1 MATLKLSSPWVE
13 YYRKI
18 TALFAGD
25 RDIRIVFDEEEPKL
39 RIYVDDD
46 QKARAMDALVGTEK
60 VFGNVTLKIEVIP
73 ANDKV
78 ELLSATTGYTKTER
92 ENLVQVLFK
101 QNPNVVSIKVIENFF
116 DGTVTYVIFEKRVVQ
131 YFDDDL
137 GSYYG
142 LKSTLYESIAKDVL
156 SPVAGVYYC
165 TSNDVNDI
173 YKTLC
178 VNTTSADYYN
188 AVTYA
193 NNLTVK

>member
-18 TALFAGD
+18 NALFAGD
-25 RDIRIVFDEEEPKL
+25 GDIRIVFDEEEPKL
-39 RIYVDDD
+39 RIYVNNDR
-46 QKARAMDALVGTEK
+46 KARAMDALVGTEK
-60 VFGNVTLKIEVIP
+60 VFGNVTLKIEIIP

-92 ENLVQVLFK
+92 ATLAGALFQGNSAVK
-101 QNPNVVSIKVIENFF
+101 SVRDIENYFE
-116 DGTVTYVIFEKRVVQ
+116 GTVTYIIFEKEVVQ
-131 YFDDDL
+131 YFDDNL

-142 LKSTLYESIAKDVL
+142 LKSTLYEDIAKDVL

-165 TSNDVNDI
+165 TSNELGYTVKLNDSKNF
-173 YKTLC
+173 Y
-178 VNTTSADYYN
+178 A
-188 AVTYA
+188 TYA

>member
-18 TALFAGD
+18 NALFARD
-25 RDIRIVFDEEEPKL
+25 PDIRIVFDEEEPKL
-39 RIYVDDD
+39 MIYVYNDR
-46 QKARAMDALVGTEK
+46 KARAMDALIGTEK

-73 ANDKV
+73 ANNKV
-78 ELLSATTGYTKTER
+78 EFLSTTTGYTKTEKK
-92 ENLVQVLFK
+92 NLAGALFQGNSAVK
-101 QNPNVVSIKVIENFF
+101 SIHDIENYFE
-116 DGTVTYVIFEKRVVQ
+116 GAVTYIIFEKEVVQ
-131 YFDDDL
+131 YFDDNL

-142 LKSTLYESIAKDVL
+142 LKSTLYEDIAKVVL

-178 VNTTSADYYN
+178 VNNHTVN
-188 AVTYA
+188 AVI
-193 NNLTVK
+193 

>member
-1 MATLKLSSPWVE
+1 MATLKLSSPWLE

-60 VFGNVTLKIEVIP
+60 VFGNVKLAIEVVP

-142 LKSTLYESIAKDVL
+142 LKSTLYENIAKDVL
-156 SPVAGVYYC
+156 SPVAGVHYC
-165 TSNDVNDI
+165 TSNETDSA
-173 YKTLC
+173 YKLGGANYDAKDFYK
-178 VNTTSADYYN
+178 V
-188 AVTYA
+188 YA

>member
-18 TALFAGD
+18 SALFAGD

-78 ELLSATTGYTKTER
+78 ELLSATTGYTKTEK
-92 ENLVQVLFK
+92 ENLAVVLLQGNSAVK
-101 QNPNVVSIKVIENFF
+101 DIHVIENFF
-116 DGTVTYVIFEKRVVQ
+116 DGTVTYIIFKKEVVQ

-137 GSYYG
+137 GSFYG
-142 LKSTLYESIAKDVL
+142 LKSTLYENIAKDVL

-165 TSNDVNDI
+165 TSDRDTNVVCSSNHNSTDF
-173 YKTLC
+173 YK
-178 VNTTSADYYN
+178 N
-188 AVTYA
+188 YA
-193 NNLTVK
+193 NTMTVK